1 MKHAP
6 DFFRTSEAAP
16 QPFAFGL
23 SSPSASV
30 ALPALDRIN
39 ERFVRRAR
47 TVVEGLARCR
57 ANVIAAPIS
66 TLRFGD
72 WREGQGETML
82 ASLHSFVPMKGL
94 ILLSFS
100 SAMLRSLLDRYFGG
114 SAGSNVRRGS
124 ELTPSEENFFARLD
138 TALVSALSDAWSRS
152 LVVEAAVRSR
162 ETNLAYA
169 ALVSPDEAVAVCEY
183 RIDLATGTPLAFTIL
198 YPVAGLRSVDRQLVD
213 RVEDD
218 GGNSDCCE
226 WSTTLADA
234 LAGVRFDARTVL
246 ARPQISLEKLMGL
259 AVGDVLPVTLTAE
272 VPMIVA
278 DRTIAMGTMG
288 DTHGCAA
295 LQISRILN
303 RKAGQ

>member
-1 MKHAP
+1 MRHAP
-6 DFFRTSEAAP
+6 DFFRSTGSEP
-16 QPFAFGL
+16 LPFTFGL
-23 SSPSASV
+23 SSPAASA

-57 ANVIAAPIS
+57 ANITAEPVV
-66 TLRFGD
+66 TRRYTD
-72 WREGQGETML
+72 WQAGQGGSML
-82 ASLHSFVPMKGL
+82 ASLYAFAPMKGM
-94 ILLSFS
+94 ILLCFS
-100 SAMLRSLLDRYFGG
+100 AETLRSLLDRYFGG
-114 SAGSNVRRGS
+114 TAGSVVRRGS

-138 TALVSALSDAWSRS
+138 TALVAALGDAWSRS
-152 LVVEAAVRSR
+152 LVVDASVRSR

-169 ALVSPDEAVAVCEY
+169 ALVPPDEAVAVCDY
-183 RIDLATGTPLAFTIL
+183 RVTLASGSPLAFTIL
-198 YPVAGLRSVDRQLVD
+198 YPVAGLRSVDRQLAD
-213 RVEDD
+213 PAEEES
-218 GGNSDCCE
+218 GDCTI
-226 WSTTLADA
+226 WRADLADA

-246 ARPQISLEKLMGL
+246 ARPQISLDKLMGL
-259 AVGDVLPVTLTAE
+259 AVGDVLPVTLNAE

-288 DTHGCAA
+288 DAHGCAA

>member
-6 DFFRTSEAAP
+6 DFFRTTDSAP

-23 SSPSASV
+23 SSPSASA

-57 ANVIAAPIS
+57 ANVVADPVVTRRYA
-66 TLRFGD
+66 D
-72 WREGQGETML
+72 WQAEQGEAML
-82 ASLHSFVPMKGL
+82 ASLYGFAPMKGM
-94 ILLSFS
+94 ILLVFS
-100 SAMLRSLLDRYFGG
+100 SEMLRSLLDRYFGG
-114 SAGSNVRRGS
+114 TAAKAARRSA
-124 ELTPSEENFFARLD
+124 ELTPAEENFLARLVGGLAG
-138 TALVSALSDAWSRS
+138 ALADGWAKS
-152 LVVEAAVRSR
+152 LVVEPVLRSR
-162 ETNLAYA
+162 ETNIAYA
-169 ALVSPDEAVAVCEY
+169 ALVPGDEAVAVCSY
-183 RIDLATGTPLAFTIL
+183 RIDLATGTALDFTIL
-198 YPVAGLRSVDRQLVD
+198 YPVSALRSVDRQLAD
-213 RVEDD
+213 PVEEDSA
-218 GGNSDCCE
+218 SDCAV
-226 WSTTLADA
+226 WRDGLADA
-234 LAGVRFDARTVL
+234 IAGVRFDARSVL

-259 AVGDVLPVTLTAE
+259 AVGDVLPVTLNAE

-288 DTHGCAA
+288 DAHGCAA